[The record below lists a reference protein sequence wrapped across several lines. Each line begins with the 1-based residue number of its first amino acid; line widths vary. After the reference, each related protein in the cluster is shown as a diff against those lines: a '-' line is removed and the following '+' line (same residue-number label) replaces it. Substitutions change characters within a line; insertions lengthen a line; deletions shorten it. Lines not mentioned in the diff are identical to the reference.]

1 MRGKRRA
8 LFVLADGGRARFV
21 ERDPET
27 RAFRTVQEID
37 GAGPL
42 AEAREERRRNPAVR
56 SVQSATG
63 ASHTTGVEDPYRRA
77 KAGFAA
83 QVAAAAVRTLG
94 SRGEHA
100 LILVAPAR
108 TLKVLKDAV
117 GAAAPIAETL
127 ARDLTKAAD
136 SELERWL
143 APLERSLNPVVPRP

>member
-42 AEAREERRRNPAVR
+42 ADLREERRRNPAVR

-63 ASHTTGVEDPYRRA
+63 ASHTTGVEDPYRQA
-77 KAGFAA
+77 KAAFASGVA
-83 QVAAAAVRTLG
+83 DAAVAALR

-100 LILVAPAR
+100 LIHVAPAR
-108 TLKVLKDAV
+108 ILGVLKDAI
-117 GAAAPIAETL
+117 GDSAPVADTL
-127 ARDLTKAAD
+127 DRDLTKAPD
-136 SELERWL
+136 VELERWL
-143 APLERSLNPVVPRP
+143 APLERALNSVTPRP

>member
-27 RAFRTVQEID
+27 RAFRTVREID

-42 AEAREERRRNPAVR
+42 AEAREARRRNPAVR

-63 ASHTTGVEDPYRRA
+63 ASHTTGVEDSYRQA
-77 KAGFAA
+77 KAAFAIA
-83 QVAAAAVRTLG
+83 VADSAVSALK
-94 SRGEHA
+94 SRDEHA

-108 TLKVLKDAV
+108 IL
-117 GAAAPIAETL
+117 AAA
-127 ARDLTKAAD
+127 
-136 SELERWL
+136 WL
-143 APLERSLNPVVPRP
+143 GRTRLIDNMAVAGPS

>member
-21 ERDPET
+21 ERHPET

-42 AEAREERRRNPAVR
+42 ADLREERRRNPAVR

-63 ASHTTGVEDPYRRA
+63 ASHTTGVEDPYRQA
-77 KAGFAA
+77 KAAFASGVA
-83 QVAAAAVRTLG
+83 DAAVAALR

-108 TLKVLKDAV
+108 ILGVLKDAI
-117 GAAAPIAETL
+117 GDSAPVADTL
-127 ARDLTKAAD
+127 DRDLTKAPD
-136 SELERWL
+136 VELERWL
-143 APLERSLNPVVPRP
+143 APLERALNPVVPRS

>member
-27 RAFRTVQEID
+27 RAFRTVREID

-42 AEAREERRRNPAVR
+42 AEAREARRRNPAVR

-63 ASHTTGVEDPYRRA
+63 ASHTTGVEDPYRQA
-77 KAGFAA
+77 KAAFA
-83 QVAAAAVRTLG
+83 VAIADSAVSALK
-94 SRGEHA
+94 SRDEHA

-108 TLKVLKDAV
+108 ILAVLEDAIGDSAPVADTLD
-117 GAAAPIAETL
+117 
-127 ARDLTKAAD
+127 RDLTKARD
-136 SELERWL
+136 IELERWL
-143 APLERSLNPVVPRP
+143 APLERALNPVVPRG

>member
-1 MRGKRRA
+1 MPRKHRA

-27 RAFRTVQEID
+27 RVFRTVQEID

-42 AEAREERRRNPAVR
+42 AEVREERRRNPAVR

-63 ASHTTGVEDPYRRA
+63 ASHTTGVEDPYRQA
-77 KAGFAA
+77 KAAFATE
-83 QVAAAAVRTLG
+83 VAAAGVQALR

-108 TLKVLKDAV
+108 ILAVLKDAI
-117 GAAAPIAETL
+117 GDDAPVADTL
-127 ARDLTKAAD
+127 DRDLTKAPD
-136 SELERWL
+136 IELERWL
-143 APLERSLNPVVPRP
+143 APLERALNAVVPRP

>member
-1 MRGKRRA
+1 MPRKRRA

-42 AEAREERRRNPAVR
+42 AELREEQRRNPAVR

-63 ASHTTGVEDPYRRA
+63 ASHTTGVEDPYRQA
-77 KAGFAA
+77 KAAFATG
-83 QVAAAAVRTLG
+83 VAAAAVQALR

-108 TLKVLKDAV
+108 ILGVLEDAIGDSAPVADTL
-117 GAAAPIAETL
+117 G
-127 ARDLTKAAD
+127 RDLTKAPD
-136 SELERWL
+136 IELERWL
-143 APLERSLNPVVPRP
+143 APLERALNPVVPRP